1 MQPSAVR
8 LILPGNVRHN
18 SGGNAYNAAFGRALD
33 ALGVPVSTRTAD
45 GNWPVGSPADREAL
59 GNLLAEPA
67 GPGTV
72 ILVDGL
78 VACGAPEQ
86 LEAAAQAGSPVWI
99 LLHMPLDGY
108 ADLEGRALAA
118 AAGVICSSSSAAADL
133 RARHGL
139 DANATATATATGT
152 ASTTVAVALPGTDPA
167 HPAAGSTPPHLA
179 MVAALLPN
187 KSQLLFLQA
196 LAALTDLD
204 WTAALV
210 GAETADP
217 GYAAL
222 LRAETE
228 RLGLGGRVRI
238 PGELRAAA
246 LETEWARTDLTLL
259 ISRAETY
266 GMAITESLA
275 RGIPAIIRQGTG
287 ALEALTAGTPQAG
300 LQAGQQAAADEV
312 DDRGLP
318 GAAVVLSEDPAP
330 LVDLLSRWLTEPEL
344 RATWRTNALDARQ
357 HLPGWDATARG
368 VLEILGR

>member
-18 SGGNAYNAAFGRALD
+18 SGGNAYNAALVRALG

-45 GNWPVGSPADREAL
+45 GGWPVGSPADRESL

-67 GPGTV
+67 GPGTGTL
-72 ILVDGL
+72 IDGL
-78 VACGAPEQ
+78 LACGAPEE
-86 LEAAAQAGSPVWI
+86 LEAAADAGNPVWI
-99 LLHMPLDGY
+99 LLHMPLDGFPE
-108 ADLEGRALAA
+108 LERRAMAA

-133 RARHGL
+133 RTRHGL
-139 DANATATATATGT
+139 DVNATASTPGT
-152 ASTTVAVALPGTDPA
+152 ASTIVAVALPGTDPA

-196 LAALTDLD
+196 LAGLTELD

-210 GAETADP
+210 GADTADP
-217 GYAAL
+217 EYAAQ

-238 PGELRAAA
+238 PGELRGAA
-246 LETEWARTDLTLL
+246 LETEWAQTDLTLL

-275 RGIPAIIRQGTG
+275 RGIPAIIRRGTG

-300 LQAGQQAAADEV
+300 LQAGEQAAADDV

-318 GAAVVLSEDPAP
+318 GAAVALAEDPAP
-330 LVDLLSRWLTEPEL
+330 W
-344 RATWRTNALDARQ
+344 
-357 HLPGWDATARG
+357 
-368 VLEILGR
+368 

>member
-18 SGGNAYNAAFGRALD
+18 SGGNAYNAVLVRALA
-33 ALGVPVSTRTAD
+33 ALGVTVSTRTAD
-45 GNWPVGSPADREAL
+45 GGWPVGSPADREAL

-72 ILVDGL
+72 TLIDGL

-86 LEAAAQAGSPVWI
+86 LEAAADAGNPAWI

-108 ADLEGRALAA
+108 PELERRAVAA

-139 DANATATATATGT
+139 DATATGAGT
-152 ASTTVAVALPGTDPA
+152 GTDSTPVAVALPGTDPA
-167 HPAAGSTPPHLA
+167 HSAAGSTPPHLA

-210 GAETADP
+210 GADTADP
-217 GYAAL
+217 EYAAQ

-238 PGELRAAA
+238 PGELRGAA

-266 GMAITESLA
+266 GLAVTESLA
-275 RGIPAIIRQGTG
+275 RGIPAIIRRGTG

-300 LQAGQQAAADEV
+300 QQAATEEV
-312 DDRGLP
+312 DDATLP
-318 GAAVVLSEDPAP
+318 GAAVALAEDPAP

-344 RATWRTNALDARQ
+344 RARWRTNALDARQ
-357 HLPGWDATARG
+357 HLPGWDATART

>member
-18 SGGNAYNAAFGRALD
+18 SGGNAYNAALVRALG

-45 GNWPVGSPADREAL
+45 GGWPVGSPADREAL

-72 ILVDGL
+72 TLIDGL

-86 LEAAAQAGSPVWI
+86 LEAAADAGNPVWI
-99 LLHMPLDGY
+99 LLHMPLDGFPE
-108 ADLEGRALAA
+108 LERRAMAA
-118 AAGVICSSSSAAADL
+118 AAGTICSSSSAAADL

-139 DANATATATATGT
+139 DADADATGT
-152 ASTTVAVALPGTDPA
+152 ASTPVAVALPGTDPA
-167 HPAAGSTPPHLA
+167 DPAAGSTPPHLA

-210 GAETADP
+210 GADTADP
-217 GYAAL
+217 EYAAL
-222 LRAETE
+222 LRAESE

-238 PGELRAAA
+238 PGELRGAA
-246 LETEWARTDLTLL
+246 LETGWAQTDLTLL

-275 RGIPAIIRQGTG
+275 RGIPAIIRRGTG

-300 LQAGQQAAADEV
+300 QQAETEEV
-312 DDRGLP
+312 DDATLP
-318 GAAVVLSEDPAP
+318 GAAVGLADDPAP
-330 LVDLLSRWLTEPEL
+330 LTALLRRWLTEPEL
-344 RATWRTNALDARQ
+344 RATWRSNALDARQ
-357 HLPGWDATARG
+357 HLPGWDATVLT
-368 VLEILGR
+368 VLEVLGG

>member
-18 SGGNAYNAAFGRALD
+18 SGGNAYNAALVRALD
-33 ALGVPVSTRTAD
+33 ALGVPVATRTAD
-45 GNWPVGSPADREAL
+45 GGWPVGTPADRDAL
-59 GNLLAEPA
+59 GNLLTEPA
-67 GPGTV
+67 GPATV
-72 ILVDGL
+72 TLIDGL

-86 LEAAAQAGSPVWI
+86 LEAAADAGKPAWI

-108 ADLEGRALAA
+108 PELERRAVGA

-133 RARHGL
+133 SARHGL
-139 DANATATATATGT
+139 DGGAG
-152 ASTTVAVALPGTDPA
+152 STPVAVALPGTDPA
-167 HPAAGSTPPHLA
+167 DPAAGSTPPHLA

-196 LAALTDLD
+196 LAALTELD

-210 GAETADP
+210 GADTADP
-217 GYAAL
+217 EYAAQ

-238 PGELRAAA
+238 PGELRGAA

-266 GMAITESLA
+266 GLAVTESLA
-275 RGIPAIIRQGTG
+275 RGIPAIIRRGTG
-287 ALEALTAGTPQAG
+287 ALEALTAGTPT
-300 LQAGQQAAADEV
+300 AGQQAAADEV

-318 GAAVVLSEDPAP
+318 GAAVALAEDPAP

-344 RATWRTNALDARQ
+344 RSTWRTNALDARQ

>member
-8 LILPGNVRHN
+8 LVLPGNVRHN
-18 SGGNAYNAAFGRALD
+18 SGGNAYNAALVRALD
-33 ALGVPVSTRTAD
+33 ALGVPATTRTAD
-45 GNWPVGSPADREAL
+45 GDWPVGGPADRSAL

-72 ILVDGL
+72 TLVDGL

-86 LEAAAQAGSPVWI
+86 LEAAARAGTPVWI

-108 ADLEGRALAA
+108 ADLEGRAVAA
-118 AAGVICSSSSAAADL
+118 AAGVICSSSSAAAEL

-139 DANATATATATGT
+139 DGAATG
-152 ASTTVAVALPGTDPA
+152 ADTTVAVALPGTDRA
-167 HPAAGSTPPHLA
+167 GTAAGSTPPHLA

-196 LAALTDLD
+196 LTALTDLD

-210 GAETADP
+210 GADTADP
-217 GYAAL
+217 EYAAL

-228 RLGLGGRVRI
+228 RLGLGARVRI
-238 PGELRAAA
+238 PGELRWDA
-246 LETEWARTDLTLL
+246 LDAEWARTDLTLL
-259 ISRAETY
+259 ISRAETF
-266 GMAITESLA
+266 GMAVTESLA
-275 RGIPAIIRQGTG
+275 RGIPAIIRRGTG

-300 LQAGQQAAADEV
+300 TPPAGPGAAGARGEEPEE
-312 DDRGLP
+312 DDAGLP
-318 GAAVVLSEDPAP
+318 GAAVALAEDPAP
-330 LVDLLSRWLTEPEL
+330 LAELLRRWLTEPEL
-344 RATWRTNALDARQ
+344 RARWHATALDARQ
-357 HLPGWDATARG
+357 HLPGWDATART

>member
-18 SGGNAYNAAFGRALD
+18 SGGNAYNAALGRALD

-45 GNWPVGSPADREAL
+45 GNWPVGSPEDREAL
-59 GNLLAEPA
+59 GCLLAEPA
-67 GPGTV
+67 GPATV
-72 ILVDGL
+72 TLIDGL

-99 LLHMPLDGY
+99 LLHMPLDGFPE
-108 ADLEGRALAA
+108 LERRAVAA

-133 RARHGL
+133 RTRHGL
-139 DANATATATATGT
+139 HAGAD
-152 ASTTVAVALPGTDPA
+152 STPVAVALPGTDPA

-210 GAETADP
+210 GADTADP
-217 GYAAL
+217 GYAAQ

-266 GMAITESLA
+266 GMAITESLT
-275 RGIPAIIRQGTG
+275 RGIPAIIRRGTG